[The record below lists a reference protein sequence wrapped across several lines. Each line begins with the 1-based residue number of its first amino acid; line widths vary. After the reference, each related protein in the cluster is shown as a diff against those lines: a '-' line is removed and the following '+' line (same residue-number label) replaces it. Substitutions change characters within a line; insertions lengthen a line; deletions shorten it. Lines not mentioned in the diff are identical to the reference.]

1 MLKPTISLRFRLN
14 LIIALVC
21 LLALLLGS
29 IATVLN
35 ARQSVF
41 EEVSSSL
48 MLAQKL
54 IGEKANNQ
62 QLSTLDKVRH
72 LRIKTLEHEQ
82 NNKETVDSNH
92 LDGVPELF
100 VLFVRPSLKQ
110 LSIWLEAGD
119 NNPSVR
125 LIADPNDEIKEAWRE
140 SLIFISLLLL
150 LTLLISGCVFIVI
163 GRALRP
169 VNDILQA
176 ISEIEKDDYHQRLPR
191 FKLPEFNNIADG
203 INHLSE
209 NLSASSIKNQQL
221 SKQSLD
227 AREDERRYLAREL
240 HDEMGQSLS
249 AIKVL
254 SVSAK
259 DNTETR
265 NHSLH
270 EIESICDHLFHVLR
284 NRMQQ
289 LTPALLSEFGLS
301 AAIDDLVN
309 QWAGH
314 SQINLKLDSA
324 LDGLIK
330 DNSIHYYRIIQESL
344 TNILKHAQADT
355 IWITLSKIN
364 NSKTIINGATGDAIF
379 LSIQDNGIGF
389 NPDKAVSGRGL
400 MNIKERVES
409 LGGRL
414 SIRSS
419 QGHGCQISALLPIDN
434 NHEENIALT
443 R

>member
-21 LLALLLGS
+21 FLALLLGS

-82 NNKETVDSNH
+82 NNKETVDSSH

-176 ISEIEKDDYHQRLPR
+176 ISEIEKGDYHQRLPR

-364 NSKTIINGATGDAIF
+364 NSTTIINAATGDAIF

-434 NHEENIALT
+434 NHEESIALT